1 VHRFA
6 AGWGRITK
14 IKMLKSLSSRKGQL
28 GPQALEDIPVS
39 LMALIMGMVI
49 AILLFSTVF
58 SNMDSSSR
66 GELFSMGKRQVES
79 RLFSL
84 LSSEYSRTY
93 GTRVIDVAV
102 LESMTEEEIASV
114 LDTVEYSYY
123 LNISSWPLST
133 EFGEKPS
140 EDTVFAFMSPGSIYS
155 NRAFYDASLTTY
167 FWRK

>member
-1 VHRFA
+1 
-6 AGWGRITK
+6 
-14 IKMLKSLSSRKGQL
+14 MLKILGSRNGQL

-93 GTRVIDVAV
+93 GTRIIDAEV
-102 LESMTEEEIASV
+102 LESTTEEDIASV
-114 LDTVEYSYY
+114 LDTIEYSYY
-123 LNISSWPLST
+123 LNISSWPIST

-140 EDTVFAFMSPGSIYS
+140 EDTVFVFMSPGSIYS
-155 NRAFYDASLTTY
+155 NGAFYDASLTTY